1 MIPWLIMALV
11 AVPLV
16 VVAFMA
22 SRRRTE
28 AGERPASESAQG
40 LTEREV
46 AEAESYEAQWREQD
60 EERYHQ
66 ERLP

>member
-1 MIPWLIMALV
+1 MIPWLIFALI

-16 VVAFMA
+16 IAGFVA

-28 AGERPASESAQG
+28 AAERPAIESAQG

-46 AEAESYEAQWREQD
+46 AEAESYEAKWREED

>member
-1 MIPWLIMALV
+1 VLPWLILAIV

-16 VVAFMA
+16 VVGFVA

-28 AGERPASESAQG
+28 AGERPASNDAQG
-40 LTEREV
+40 LTEQEV
-46 AEAESYEAQWREQD
+46 AEAESYEAKWREQD
-60 EERYHQ
+60 EERFHR